1 MCLACRGRLSSV
13 VLPKPPE
20 GGIGFWAPDPQEGH
34 AGVTPGA
41 DAVADLLTQGQIP
54 FHFEPF
60 LGGVTNSVFFYGEN
74 INFFKGFKRFFLILH
89 TGFLEEIF
97 NFFFWRLQK
106 FAGNRC
112 LGVTFRFYES

>member
-1 MCLACRGRLSSV
+1 M

-54 FHFEPF
+54 FHLEPF

-74 INFFKGFKRFFLILH
+74 INFFKGFKRFFFDFAHRIFRGNFQLF
-89 TGFLEEIF
+89 FLAASKIC
-97 NFFFWRLQK
+97 W
-106 FAGNRC
+106 
-112 LGVTFRFYES
+112 